1 MRLISNEK
9 NIWVDK
15 VGEVYNRAMKSWL
28 QDDDVEIY
36 SNIMKENLLLLKDL
50 LQPLKLKLKFTNIWL
65 QYWKMCTC

>member
-15 VGEVYNRAMKSWL
+15 VSEVYNRAMKSWL

-50 LQPLKLKLKFTNIWL
+50 LQPLKLKLKFATIWL

>member
-1 MRLISNEK
+1 
-9 NIWVDK
+9 
-15 VGEVYNRAMKSWL
+15 MKSWL